1 MCGFSADE
9 TESGEGNCA
18 PLLQSAFS
26 VEMSTDGDEYTRV
39 FSSPVAV
46 ELSVVSE
53 QIGVQTGSHVPPV
66 ILEYVTVSSPDHVPV
81 STTSFTTVAQLHYLL
96 PVVVLREVVATVK
109 PNCSPLAPSFTVKT
123 KTTGLL
129 SSVAIEITS
138 VIKPISLLLTV
149 CSDNSASPLQ
159 CDVSSRN

>member
-9 TESGEGNCA
+9 TETGEGNCA

-26 VEMSTDGDEYTRV
+26 FEMSTDGDEYTRV

-53 QIGVQTGSHVPPV
+53 QIGVQTGSHAPPD
-66 ILEYVTVSSPDHVPV
+66 ILEYATVSSPAHVPV
-81 STTSFTTVAQLHYLL
+81 STTVFTAVAQLNCLL
-96 PVVVLREVVATVK
+96 SVVAVREVVTTVK
-109 PNCSPLAPSFTVKT
+109 SNCWSLAPSFAVKA

-138 VIKPISLLLTV
+138 VIKPISLLLTI
-149 CSDNSASPLQ
+149 CSDNSASP
-159 CDVSSRN
+159 DW